1 MLLDPTTPA
10 MLAETA
16 PVAPSK
22 ARTRN
27 ALSDTALRSL
37 KPKAQPYKA
46 RDGQGMYVV
55 IAPTGVK
62 SFRYDYRHEGRPQT
76 LTIGRYEPG
85 TPNRSAEELA
95 ALDFGAV
102 VSLAD
107 ARALRD
113 RASRQV
119 KAGESPSKAKV
130 QKRRADVDAP
140 TFGAWASAYFEFK
153 ADPKSGDECL
163 AESTLALR
171 KSVYRRLLEP
181 ALGKTHLDKIKP
193 KALADLLVAIKAK
206 NGPGPAVHARELVLL
221 VYRFAI
227 GRGVEV
233 TNPAEAV
240 QRNTIATFEPRE
252 RNLTRR
258 EIELFFT
265 TLERTPT
272 LPTLRL
278 ALKFMLLTMVR
289 KGEFIN
295 ARWSEIDWD
304 RSTWTIPRERMK
316 AGREHVVYLPEQA
329 LDILHTLRACFPSS
343 DYLHSGRYDSDI
355 PISDATLNR
364 VIDATV
370 KIINKGLAP
379 GAEPFAPFSVHDLR
393 RTASTRLNDAM
404 FSKPLI
410 EACLAHQKKDQVE
423 AAYNHARMAGPRR
436 ALTQGWADMVD
447 CWLRGE
453 SARDVIA
460 ATKVKIDAAAHDDSE
475 MDL

>member
-1 MLLDPTTPA
+1 MLLDSATPTTN
-10 MLAETA
+10 TDDA
-16 PVAPSK
+16 PGKTRKRRALTDSAIKALKPNGKAFKVTDGDGMYVAVAPS
-22 ARTRN
+22 
-27 ALSDTALRSL
+27 
-37 KPKAQPYKA
+37 
-46 RDGQGMYVV
+46 
-55 IAPTGVK
+55 GVK
-62 SFRYDYRHEGRPQT
+62 SFRWDYRLQGRRET
-76 LTIGRYEPG
+76 LTIGRYEPD
-85 TPNRSAEELA
+85 TPSRGPAELA
-95 ALDFGAV
+95 ALDYGV
-102 VSLAD
+102 VLSLKD

-119 KAGESPSKAKV
+119 EAGESPSKAKV

-140 TFGAWASAYFEFK
+140 TFGAWTSKYFEFK
-153 ADPKSGDECL
+153 ADPKSGDERL
-163 AESTLALR
+163 ADSTLALR
-171 KSVYRRLLEP
+171 KSVYRRLLEVP
-181 ALGKTHLDKIKP
+181 LGKKELEDIKP
-193 KALADLLVAIKAK
+193 KALAELLVGIKAK

-227 GRGVEV
+227 GRGIEV

-240 QRNTIATFEPRE
+240 QRNTIATFEARE
-252 RNLTRR
+252 RNLSRR
-258 EIELFFT
+258 ELEVFFKA
-265 TLERTPT
+265 LERTPT

-278 ALKFMLLTMVR
+278 ALRFMLLTMVR

-295 ARWSEIDWD
+295 ATWSEIDWD
-304 RSTWTIPRERMK
+304 RSTWTIPKERMK

-329 LDILHTLRACFPSS
+329 VDILQTLRACFPSS

-370 KIINKGLAP
+370 KLINADLPP
-379 GAEPFAPFSVHDLR
+379 GAEPFASFSVHDLR

-404 FSKPLI
+404 FAKPLI

-423 AAYNHARMAGPRR
+423 AAYNHAKMAGPRR

-453 SARDVIA
+453 SAKDVIA
-460 ATKVKIDAAAHDDSE
+460 ATKVKIDQAAHDDSE